1 VTVLARDQHGAEHQ
15 LEVLVQHGLVVL
27 RDNAQIRILTPQ
39 AAIELAMLLAE
50 SSMPA
55 VPPGP
60 ISSTF

>member
-1 VTVLARDQHGAEHQ
+1 MTVLARDQHGAEHQ

-27 RDNAQIRILTPQ
+27 RDDADP
-39 AAIELAMLLAE
+39 AE